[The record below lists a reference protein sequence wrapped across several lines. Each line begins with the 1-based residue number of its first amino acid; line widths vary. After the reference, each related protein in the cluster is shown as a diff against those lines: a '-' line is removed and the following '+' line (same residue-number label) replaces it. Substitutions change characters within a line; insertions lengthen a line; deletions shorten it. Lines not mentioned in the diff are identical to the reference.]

1 MPKATLSF
9 FLPEEQEEFETATKA
24 SEYKSALWDTG
35 QEIFRPARKHGYS
48 DQKIQDL
55 LNKLDEIKTP
65 EGYGSGTELVSLLEQ
80 KFYNLLNSKNIEL

>member
-9 FLPEEQEEFETATKA
+9 KLPEEHEEFETATKSA
-24 SEYKSALWDTG
+24 DYKNALWDIG

-48 DQKIQDL
+48 DEKIQEL
-55 LNKLDEIKTP
+55 LNKLDEIKTS

-80 KFYNLLNSKNIEL
+80 KFYDILNVKNIEL